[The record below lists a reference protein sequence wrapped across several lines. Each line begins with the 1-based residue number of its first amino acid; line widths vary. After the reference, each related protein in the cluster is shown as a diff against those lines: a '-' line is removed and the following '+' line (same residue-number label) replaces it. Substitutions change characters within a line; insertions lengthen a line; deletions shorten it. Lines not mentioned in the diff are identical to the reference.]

1 MEPEARTHI
10 DNCKRIFALLS
21 EYLDAQ
27 LPAETC
33 EEVAAHLS
41 GCPPCV
47 EFLESLKR
55 TIQLCHE
62 YRPGELPSPLSQ
74 QAREELLAAYQKM
87 LAARKGSG
95 EQSPSVPRA
104 GER

>member
-1 MEPEARTHI
+1 MEPEAHKHAE
-10 DNCKRIFALLS
+10 DCKRIFALLS
-21 EYLDAQ
+21 EYLDAE

-55 TIQLCHE
+55 TMELCRD
-62 YRPGELPSPLSQ
+62 YRPGEMPPPLSA
-74 QAREELLAAYQKM
+74 QAREELFAAYQKM
-87 LAARKGSG
+87 LAARKGG
-95 EQSPSVPRA
+95 GPE
-104 GER
+104 